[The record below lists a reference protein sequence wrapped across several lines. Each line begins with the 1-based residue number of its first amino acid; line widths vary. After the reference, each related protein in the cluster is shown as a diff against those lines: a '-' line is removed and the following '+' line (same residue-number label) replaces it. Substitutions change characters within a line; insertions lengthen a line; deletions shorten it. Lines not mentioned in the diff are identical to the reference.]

1 MKEHQSGENIS
12 KMGPVLKCGEKR
24 WLTTPLRPTW
34 DIGNL
39 KISRKKELG
48 DIQIIFGSPG
58 FQEKMLKEFYV

>member
-1 MKEHQSGENIS
+1 MVKIS
-12 KMGPVLKCGEKR
+12 QKIGQFLKCGEKR
-24 WLTTPLRPTW
+24 WLTTPLKPTW

-48 DIQIIFGSPG
+48 DTRTILGSPR